1 MQPAPHI
8 STLYQDIFFRVLI
21 SIPQLFSEHDW
32 KIVNVQSVSYC
43 RAPHKNSMYLKL
55 QKNEAL
61 AIDDNN
67 SMYPK
72 FKKMRLAIDYEN
84 SM

>member
-67 SMYPK
+67 SMYSK
-72 FKKMRLAIDYEN
+72 LQKNEVGDRSGN